1 MSSVDNNMLK
11 PILIGGGA
19 MGLASSIPG
28 LSCLNMCC
36 CLLGLAGGGLSAWLY
51 FKDTNIS
58 QPAPYGPAAIVGLG
72 SGAVG
77 GVIVTVLGT
86 LIQMAIGTG
95 MQDMGQFFDQLD
107 LPPEAQQIVEQAV
120 SGGANPGMLIVT
132 FFVNLVLYGMFGALG
147 AILVVSYL
155 QKQGGGNSTMPTG
168 GGSYGP
174 PPGQSPQFQNPGTPS
189 GSAPPNV
196 PPPPQ

>member
-28 LSCLNMCC
+28 LSCLNLCC
-36 CLLGLAGGGLSAWLY
+36 CLLGLGGGALSAWLY
-51 FKDTNIS
+51 FKDTTIS
-58 QPAPYGPAAIVGLG
+58 EPAPYGPAAIVGLG

-86 LIQMAIGTG
+86 LIQMAVGTG
-95 MQDMGQFFDQLD
+95 MQDMGQVFDQLD
-107 LPPEAQQIVEQAV
+107 LPPEAQQFLETTV
-120 SGGANPGMLIVT
+120 SGGASPAMLMIS
-132 FFVNLVLYGMFGALG
+132 FFMNLVLYGIFGALG
-147 AILVVSYL
+147 AILLVAIM
-155 QKQGGGNSTMPTG
+155 QKKGGGSSAPPMG
-168 GGSYGP
+168 GGSYGSTP
-174 PPGQSPQFQNPGTPS
+174 DPQPGVPGSHPS
-189 GSAPPNV
+189 AGGSAPFV